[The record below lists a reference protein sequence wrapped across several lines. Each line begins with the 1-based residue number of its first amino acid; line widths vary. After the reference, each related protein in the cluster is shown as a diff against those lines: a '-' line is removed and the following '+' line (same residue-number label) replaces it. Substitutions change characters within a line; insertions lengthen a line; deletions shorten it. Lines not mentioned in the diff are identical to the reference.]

1 MINLNIFD
9 CDDYIQNI
17 KNKFDS
23 NHYIINHFKD
33 IKTIDHLIMNIMG
46 LVNKTEFNKKNNILL
61 FYKPDFKY
69 IKLFGKNKNEYRY
82 IDKSEV
88 QTDIFLKEFVS
99 KLTSKDGS
107 YEAKILDMKFD
118 FLLSFLQFQN
128 IKYQIIDKNKQSTT
142 IQNITN
148 NII

>member
-1 MINLNIFD
+1 MITLNIFD
-9 CDDYIQNI
+9 CDDYIHNI
-17 KNKFDS
+17 KNEFDS
-23 NHYIINHFKD
+23 NHHIINHFKD

-46 LVNKTEFNKKNNILL
+46 FVNKSEFNKKNNILV
-61 FYKPDFKY
+61 FSKPDFKY
-69 IKLFGKNKNEYRY
+69 IRLFGKNKNEYRY

-118 FLLSFLQFQN
+118 FLLSFLEFQN
-128 IKYQIIDKNKQSTT
+128 IK
-142 IQNITN
+142 
-148 NII
+148 